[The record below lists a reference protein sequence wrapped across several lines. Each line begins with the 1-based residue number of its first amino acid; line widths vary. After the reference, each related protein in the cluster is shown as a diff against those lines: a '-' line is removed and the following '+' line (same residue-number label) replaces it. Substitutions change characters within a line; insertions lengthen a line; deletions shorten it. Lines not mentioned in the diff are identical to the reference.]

1 MQTIFTLTPKSK
13 HYEKRKSIV
22 GCHHFSLFKPI
33 I

>member
-1 MQTIFTLTPKSK
+1 MPTIFTLTPKSN

-22 GCHHFSLFKPI
+22 GCNNFSLFKPI